1 MKVDDRSVIAEQL
14 IYQLWERG
22 YFASIP
28 LTTIDGQIVGIVS
41 LGQRNDDAGP
51 DFKNITIRLDDTL
64 YQGDLEIHRAPD
76 DWYQHSH
83 HADPAYNNVIMHLVI
98 GPVDTSEPAI
108 RLNRHAVV
116 AQVFVDIP
124 EEKFFALHQQYQLG
138 VSPTLPARSCPH
150 RLKSIDYKLKLIEYW
165 GHQRLQ
171 DKADRFAELRETCS
185 WNQILY
191 VGMMEALGYVKNQ
204 VPFRQLAHLFPFEAV
219 ALEFQPLS
227 AEGMLGRPL
236 GILLGLAGLLP
247 SQDPTFDWRKI
258 KDSETQEYIPQ
269 LEEAWREFSER
280 LGLEPMRREQWQFF
294 RMRPSNFPT
303 RRLAGACLI
312 LQPFLATGILEPL
325 YRLVANA
332 EQQPRQLINRLEKCF
347 ICQTSGYWAN
357 HYQLEDNLSPL
368 EDGRSATLVGPERAR
383 EIVINV
389 VLPVL
394 LAHGKEIGASALME
408 KIWHIYELYPRQS
421 NNSIVT
427 QMINTLFSAE
437 EKANR
442 PIQTAALQQGL
453 LHLFKLYCRRGEC
466 DRCLDQSQPFE
477 P

>member
-28 LTTIDGQIVGIVS
+28 LTTVDGRAVTIVS
-41 LGQRNDDAGP
+41 PGMKNEDAGP

-64 YQGDLEIHRAPD
+64 YQGDLEIHRAPQ

-98 GPVDTSEPAI
+98 GPVDASEPAI
-108 RLNRHAVV
+108 RLNRHPVA

-124 EEKFFALHQQYQLG
+124 EEKFYALYQQYQLDE
-138 VSPTLPARSCPH
+138 PQTLPAQFCQIRQ
-150 RLKSIDYKLKLIEYW
+150 KSIEFKLKWIDVW
-165 GHQRLQ
+165 GQQRLQ
-171 DKADRFAELRETCS
+171 DKADRFTELRETCS

-191 VGMMEALGYVKNQ
+191 VGIMEALGYSKNQ
-204 VPFRQLAHLFPFEAV
+204 APFRQLAHLFPFEA
-219 ALEFQPLS
+219 AAFEFQDTPVD
-227 AEGMLGRPL
+227 EMLGRPL

-269 LEEAWREFSER
+269 LEAAWREFSER

-312 LQPFLATGILEPL
+312 LQPFLASGILQPL
-325 YRLVANA
+325 HRLVAESEA
-332 EQQPRQLINRLEKCF
+332 TPLQLIRALEKWF
-347 ICQTSGYWAN
+347 VCQTAGYWAT
-357 HYQLEDNLSPL
+357 HYQLEENIAPL
-368 EDGRSATLVGPERAR
+368 DDSRSATLVGQERAR

-389 VLPVL
+389 VLPAL
-394 LAHGKEIGASALME
+394 LAHATEISALAVVE
-408 KIWHIYELYPRQS
+408 KIWDIYQQYPRQS
-421 NNSIVT
+421 NNSIVA
-427 QMINTLFSAE
+427 QMIDTLFTVR
-437 EKANR
+437 EKASR
-442 PIQTAALQQGL
+442 PIQTAAQQQGL
-453 LHLFKLYCRRGEC
+453 LHLYKLYCRRGEC
-466 DRCLDQSQPFE
+466 NHCLEKSQLLGH
-477 P
+477 